1 MSDSRN
7 LVNWSVQAILAI
19 GLVVAVY
26 YLSTFATMHDD
37 LVRATDSAKVKG
49 AVVRG
54 VVVNDTVLTTDSRL
68 TSTGRT
74 VVPLP
79 PSKHQN
85 GGVQFSYS
93 FWIKIPPMA
102 SSTDPSFK
110 RVVLLRGDPTTVP
123 FVNVKSSTH
132 ETSYLPVAFCPMVI
146 VARTQREVNGKK
158 VLGKYDVVISC
169 HVNTY
174 NDRNVSVSHT
184 ILDGES
190 PINVTEFNLIT
201 VTVQDAFGY
210 GSSIESS
217 VACSVWVNQVESRM
231 TAPVKKAGVRLNSGN
246 LYLMPTDPMGAINNG
261 KGSSNVDLTMKE
273 VLYANYAMTADEI
286 YEKIRL
292 EANKTA
298 IPYKLQENTSNTQ
311 AYWDLSMNNLSV

>member
-26 YLSTFATMHDD
+26 YVSTYATMYDD

-49 AVVRG
+49 G
-54 VVVNDTVLTTDSRL
+54 VVKGIVINNTIITTDSRL

-74 VVPLP
+74 IVPLP
-79 PSKHQN
+79 QSKHQS

-93 FWIKIPPMA
+93 FWIKIPPMPEGGVDA
-102 SSTDPSFK
+102 SFK

-123 FVNVKSSTH
+123 FVNVGGAS
-132 ETSYLPVAFCPMVI
+132 ESYELPVAFCPMVI
-146 VARTQREVNGKK
+146 VSRTKRVSDGKT
-158 VLGKYDVVISC
+158 VPGKYDVVVSC

-190 PINVTEFNLIT
+190 PINVTEYNLIT

-210 GSSIESS
+210 GSPIESS
-217 VACSVWVNQVESRM
+217 MACSVWINQVESRT
-231 TAPVKKAGVRLNSGN
+231 TASVSKAGVRLNSGN
-246 LYLMPTDPMGAINNG
+246 LYLMPTSTMGAINNG
-261 KGSSNVDLTMKE
+261 KGNSKDDLVMKNVM
-273 VLYANYAMTADEI
+273 YANYALSADEI

-292 EANKTA
+292 EANTDA
-298 IPYKLQENTSNTQ
+298 VPYRLQENTSNTQ

>member
-26 YLSTFATMHDD
+26 YISTLATMHDD
-37 LVRATDSAKVKG
+37 LVRATESSKVKG
-49 AVVRG
+49 AVVKG
-54 VVVNDTVLTTDSRL
+54 VVVKNTIITTDSRL
-68 TSTGRT
+68 KATGRT

-93 FWIKIPPMA
+93 FWIKIPKMVA
-102 SSTDPSFK
+102 GTDPTFK
-110 RVVLLRGDPTTVP
+110 SVVLLRGDPTTVP
-123 FVNVKSSTH
+123 FVNIKDQSTY
-132 ETSYLPVAFCPMVI
+132 SLPVAFCPMVI
-146 VARTQREVNGKK
+146 VARTQRRENGAK
-158 VLGKYDVVISC
+158 VEGKYDVVISC

-174 NDRNVSVSHT
+174 NDRNVSVSHK

-190 PINVTEFNLIT
+190 PINVTEYNLIT

-217 VACSVWVNQVESRM
+217 VSCSVWVNQVESRM
-231 TAPVKKAGVRLNSGN
+231 TAPTGKAGVRLNSGN
-246 LYLMPTDPMGAINNG
+246 LYLLPSDNFGAINNN
-261 KGSSNVDLTMKE
+261 SNVDLAMKE
-273 VLYANYAMTADEI
+273 VLYANYALTADEI
-286 YEKIRL
+286 YDKIKL

-298 IPYKLQENTSNTQ
+298 VPYKLQENTSNTQ